1 MGELRDG
8 KIRIYE
14 QSRGRSVLY
23 DGGLLFFF
31 FFFPQG
37 GGGRPVLASVSECG
51 NMLAAAEIY

>member
-14 QSRGRSVLY
+14 QSRGEAFY
-23 DGGLLFFF
+23 MTADCFFF
-31 FFFPQG
+31 LLLPQG